1 MKRVGLVSF
10 MHESNTFNR
19 TPTGRKMFEVVRG
32 SELVRE
38 WQDSFHEIGGMV
50 ERARQL
56 GAELVPL
63 LSAYGEPL
71 GPVERELYED
81 FVGEIVRGLR
91 SERLDGL
98 LLSLHGA
105 MVAEHVRDADG
116 ETAARIRQAVG
127 PALPIV
133 LTLDLHANVSA
144 RMIANVTATTI
155 YRTNPH
161 LDQRERGCEA
171 AELLMRI
178 LNGEVRPVQAL
189 EKPPLMIP
197 ILAQNTAVEP
207 LAGIYARLEQL
218 IRTPGILSASFALGY
233 PYADVEEVGPAFLVV
248 SDGDEALAR
257 EKAGS
262 LARAA
267 WDVRDSFIRF
277 GTPVEQAV
285 REAGS
290 SSGTPVT
297 ILDVGDN
304 LGGGSPGDGTVVFDA
319 VLRAGIPGAL
329 VILYDPEAVKRCIEV
344 GVGQTVELE
353 VGGHIDERHGQP
365 VAIRGKI
372 RLVHDGFFTEPEAR
386 HGGSSSLPR
395 G

>member
-1 MKRVGLVSF
+1 MMMWWKKPVKRTGGDRESPMKRVGLVSF

-81 FVGEIVRGLR
+81 FVGEIVRCLR

-127 PALPIV
+127 PVLPIV

-197 ILAQNTAVEP
+197 ILAQNTAAEP

-248 SDGDEALAR
+248 GR
-257 EKAGS
+257 
-262 LARAA
+262 R
-267 WDVRDSFIRF
+267 R
-277 GTPVEQAV
+277 
-285 REAGS
+285 
-290 SSGTPVT
+290 SSGSGKGRFPRPS
-297 ILDVGDN
+297 G
-304 LGGGSPGDGTVVFDA
+304 LGRS
-319 VLRAGIPGAL
+319 
-329 VILYDPEAVKRCIEV
+329 
-344 GVGQTVELE
+344 
-353 VGGHIDERHGQP
+353 
-365 VAIRGKI
+365 
-372 RLVHDGFFTEPEAR
+372 RLVHPVR
-386 HGGSSSLPR
+386 HAGGAGGPR
-395 G
+395 GREQQPYAGHYPRRGRQPWRREPRGWHRRLRRHPAGWHPRGPGNPL